1 MKKRLSLVLA
11 LLMLTS
17 AFAGCSAQ
25 SDVPMGMV
33 RASNEIVDYDLFVP
47 DEWTVDLTGGA
58 VSAVRG
64 EGDNTNISMMVWNL
78 PHVDTTLADWWE
90 TYRAEFDMI
99 FTEFT
104 PESTET
110 TMLDGAAANKYVY
123 TAKLA
128 DTTYRYT
135 QIAAIR
141 RGSVYLMTMT
151 ELADIDEKTAEEHQK
166 DLGDILEFFRWR

>member
-1 MKKRLSLVLA
+1 MKKRISLA
-11 LLMLTS
+11 LCLLILLAS
-17 AFAGCSAQ
+17 FAGCSAQ

-33 RASNEIVDYDLFVP
+33 RASTEIVDYDLFVP

-58 VSAVRG
+58 VSAYRG
-64 EGDNTNISMMVWNL
+64 EGDSTNVSMMVWNL
-78 PHVDTTLADWWE
+78 PYVDTTLEDWWE
-90 TYRAEFDMI
+90 TYRSEFDMI

-104 PESTET
+104 MESTET
-110 TMLDGAAANKYVY
+110 TTLDGVAAQKYVY

-151 ELADIDEKTAEEHQK
+151 ELADIEESAAQEHLQAIS
-166 DLGDILEFFRWR
+166 DILEFFRWR